1 MLCNVI
7 SDERGK
13 PRVIS
18 CAARNV
24 AAEIFLPFPFGSLG
38 RAARYALARLR
49 LVTSLKMTIIFLN
62 KYWRKANLVRR
73 LRANQFVAQASS
85 TYVNCPDYIIEGPKK
100 SGQEKLS
107 FSNSRNF

>member
-24 AAEIFLPFPFGSLG
+24 APEIFLPFPFVSLG

-49 LVTSLKMTIIFLN
+49 LTPPLEMTEVNN
-62 KYWRKANLVRR
+62 KNNLRFKAGFPP
-73 LRANQFVAQASS
+73 QKDPICCGQQAHW
-85 TYVNCPDYIIEGPKK
+85 K
-100 SGQEKLS
+100 
-107 FSNSRNF
+107 

>member
-24 AAEIFLPFPFGSLG
+24 AAEIFLPFPFVSLG

-49 LVTSLKMTIIFLN
+49 LVPPLEMT
-62 KYWRKANLVRR
+62 
-73 LRANQFVAQASS
+73 
-85 TYVNCPDYIIEGPKK
+85 
-100 SGQEKLS
+100 
-107 FSNSRNF
+107 

>member
-1 MLCNVI
+1 MALARLFKERLSGKLLCNVI

-24 AAEIFLPFPFGSLG
+24 AAEIFLPFPFVSLG

-49 LVTSLKMTIIFLN
+49 LAPPLEMTIIILKIN
-62 KYWRKANLVRR
+62 NVCKANLVRR

-85 TYVNCPDYIIEGPKK
+85 TYVNCPDYIIEG
-100 SGQEKLS
+100 L
-107 FSNSRNF
+107 